1 MTDKPPPSENE
12 SQAKYF
18 GRLQEIKQSSSWK
31 SAGAVSYKGQ
41 TVWHASMNKR
51 SRNEEIVQFCS
62 NWDRNTWTN
71 ACSAAGEWNVGNLL
85 KASYKKV
92 LTCHYQFQ
100 MAELEML
107 HFVEYNIYLTGW
119 DNKLVRLTSSIT
131 SSPTH
136 VCQSSRAVAKISSC

>member
-1 MTDKPPPSENE
+1 M
-12 SQAKYF
+12 
-18 GRLQEIKQSSSWK
+18 
-31 SAGAVSYKGQ
+31 
-41 TVWHASMNKR
+41 
-51 SRNEEIVQFCS
+51 
-62 NWDRNTWTN
+62 N

-92 LTCHYQFQ
+92 LTFHYQFQ

-131 SSPTH
+131 GPPPH
-136 VCQSSRAVAKISSC
+136 VCVSSRAVITISSCWIYRITSNDSRPSNNRPPFNGNV